1 MGKQRGPWL
10 WAAPSSL
17 RGPQVRESAW
27 GRAGKFLE
35 EFVRCTCKK
44 NKGEWWG
51 GGRGEEGAH
60 SGEYQNGCKRDMLWQ
75 LKKKKTKNKQI
86 NKKQRIQSRCPLSHL
101 HKNLR
106 RATGT
111 SSYPSSP
118 GFPAASSGGCRNVPW
133 PTANHQLPSSNSKP
147 PAPHLPST
155 AALCRGFAQP
165 SRSADPCLSL
175 RAAWLARF
183 QNLLQ
188 PPGSNPHVPSVGAI
202 ASHLGRTAPSVG
214 QEGQG
219 RV

>member
-75 LKKKKTKNKQI
+75 LKKKK
-86 NKKQRIQSRCPLSHL
+86 NKKQTNKQKTKNTEQVPPLPPSQEPQKSHRHQLLPQQSRFPSSFLRRVPECSMANCQPPTAIFQQQTASPSPPQHSSPLPGVCPAFPICRPLSL
-101 HKNLR
+101 PQGSLACKVPE
-106 RATGT
+106 
-111 SSYPSSP
+111 PS
-118 GFPAASSGGCRNVPW
+118 AAPW
-133 PTANHQLPSSNSKP
+133 
-147 PAPHLPST
+147 
-155 AALCRGFAQP
+155 
-165 SRSADPCLSL
+165 
-175 RAAWLARF
+175 
-183 QNLLQ
+183 
-188 PPGSNPHVPSVGAI
+188 
-202 ASHLGRTAPSVG
+202 
-214 QEGQG
+214 E
-219 RV
+219 